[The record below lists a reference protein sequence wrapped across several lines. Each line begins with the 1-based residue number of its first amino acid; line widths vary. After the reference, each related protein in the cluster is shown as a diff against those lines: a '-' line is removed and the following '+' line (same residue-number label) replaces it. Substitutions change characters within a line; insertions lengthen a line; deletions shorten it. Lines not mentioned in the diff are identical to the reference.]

1 MKDNKFNLSLQDPQL
16 PSALKDARRNHGG
29 MTVPENFF
37 EQFELKMNAVIDAE
51 VKAQQQPSIEIKP
64 AVVAKKNKYW
74 MSAAAAFV
82 VLFVL
87 SLVLH
92 FVVVGE
98 RLSDKE
104 SPVQNIASLE
114 QFEMP
119 EEGSLPESVSDEML
133 TAASDF
139 DVYEMYCDL

>member
-51 VKAQQQPSIEIKP
+51 VKAQQPSIEIKP

-119 EEGSLPESVSDEML
+119 EEGCLPESVSDEML

>member
-51 VKAQQQPSIEIKP
+51 VKAQQPSIEIKP